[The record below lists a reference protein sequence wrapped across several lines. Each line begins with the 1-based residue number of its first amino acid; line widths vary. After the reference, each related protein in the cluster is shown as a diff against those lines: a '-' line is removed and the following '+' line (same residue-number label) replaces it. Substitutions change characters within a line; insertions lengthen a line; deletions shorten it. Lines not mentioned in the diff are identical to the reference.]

1 MEVIL
6 NINDLMYKNIF
17 NGLSIYIE
25 KNKIIDISG
34 QNKCGKTTLLR
45 ILNREIVNDFNIV
58 LRDKSIY
65 DYSLEEYSNRVQ
77 TVFPMEILYREETV
91 EDVLFTKEE
100 NIEKRDFILKSLKL
114 ERLLQNELST
124 LSIKEIILVQIV
136 KAISNARE
144 IVLLDS
150 LDSYFSKEELS
161 NIYFLFKK
169 CIEKFDLTFVITC
182 TSLEETLFADE
193 LLVINDGRIILH
205 GEPLQV
211 LEKDNILNK
220 AGLDIPF
227 IIDLSVK
234 LKDYDLI
241 DRIILDR
248 NKLINTLWK

>member
-6 NINDLMYKNIF
+6 NINDIKYKNIF
-17 NGLSIYIE
+17 DGLSIYIE
-25 KNKIIDISG
+25 KNKIINVSG
-34 QNKCGKTTLLR
+34 QNNCGKTTLLR
-45 ILNREIVNDFNIV
+45 ILNREIVNEFNIV

-65 DYSLEEYSNRVQ
+65 DYTLEEYSNRVQ
-77 TVFPMEILYREETV
+77 AVFPMEVLYREETV
-91 EDVLFTKEE
+91 EEILYTKEE
-100 NIEKRDFILKSLKL
+100 NIDKRDFIIKSLKL
-114 ERLLQNELST
+114 ERILKSELST
-124 LSIKEIILVQIV
+124 LSTKELILIQIV
-136 KAISNARE
+136 KAITNAKE

-161 NIYFLFKK
+161 NLYFLFRK
-169 CIEKFDLTFVITC
+169 CIEKFDLTFIITC
-182 TSLEETLFADE
+182 TSLEETLSSDE
-193 LLVINDGRIILH
+193 LLIINEGHIILH
-205 GEPLQV
+205 GEPLKV

-234 LKDYDLI
+234 LRDYDLI

>member
-6 NINDLMYKNIF
+6 NINDLEYKKLF

-65 DYSLEEYSNRVQ
+65 DYPLEEYSNRVQ
-77 TVFPMEILYREETV
+77 AVFPMEILYREETV

-100 NIEKRDFILKSLKL
+100 NKEKRDFILKSLKL
-114 ERLLQNELST
+114 ERILPAELAA

-136 KAISNARE
+136 KAITNAKE

-161 NIYFLFKK
+161 NLYFLFKK
-169 CIEKFDLTFVITC
+169 CIEKYDLTFVITC

-193 LLVINDGRIILH
+193 LLVINEGRIILH

-234 LKDYDLI
+234 LRDYDLI

-248 NKLINTLWK
+248 DKLINTLWK

>member
-6 NINDLMYKNIF
+6 NINDLKYKKLF

-65 DYSLEEYSNRVQ
+65 DYPLEEYSNRVQ
-77 TVFPMEILYREETV
+77 AVFPMEILYREETV

-136 KAISNARE
+136 KAITNAKE

-169 CIEKFDLTFVITC
+169 CIEKYNLTFVITC

-193 LLVINDGRIILH
+193 LLIINEGRIILH

-234 LKDYDLI
+234 LRDYDLI